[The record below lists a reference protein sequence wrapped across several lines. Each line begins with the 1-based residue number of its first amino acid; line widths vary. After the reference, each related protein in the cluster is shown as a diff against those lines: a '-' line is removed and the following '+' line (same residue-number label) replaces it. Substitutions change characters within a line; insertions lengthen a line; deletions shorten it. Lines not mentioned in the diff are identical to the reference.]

1 MIVMATRTEWQLITE
16 FLADFLHKRNQWQ
29 TAIAQ
34 WSLAYKSAFDAYQSQ
49 IRRQDQL
56 EAQRMAFCF
65 AVLELVTA
73 GAGKFLTACMPK
85 TGTLPYPGLISQT
98 RRDLFW
104 KKMETLDE
112 FVAQPVNAVLVHFA
126 GAGGNW
132 AYEKSKAP
140 TGPVSA
146 VGADPV
152 EYFLQLKT
160 RMGEIADRLIAD
172 LKDFQKT
179 VDARTHLN
187 EAETAARRERI
198 QAACR
203 RLPYW
208 YPPVLPEAD
217 KQAVRVELEKCL
229 WALHIVRQRQEWVRS
244 VRYENPHPVPEARG
258 RIVSVQ
264 RAVDYWEPE
273 QQIAKYLSRTL
284 EITVNGQPIDAFLGY
299 WTDQSE
305 AKVLYEGWAV
315 PYLERGVRKFGTPF
329 PARVEN
335 PYVDHFTGGFRLAAG
350 MPNPQ
355 ARQHVVTTKDG
366 RILIGELLEATG
378 QTLTLNVNGG
388 RQVIPRSTVRQH
400 VLVDA
405 SGRARYGRHELET
418 AR

>member
-1 MIVMATRTEWQLITE
+1 
-16 FLADFLHKRNQWQ
+16 
-29 TAIAQ
+29 
-34 WSLAYKSAFDAYQSQ
+34 
-49 IRRQDQL
+49 
-56 EAQRMAFCF
+56 
-65 AVLELVTA
+65 VTA
-73 GAGKFLTACMPK
+73 GTGKFLTTCMPK
-85 TGTLPYPGLISQT
+85 TGALPYPGLISQA

-140 TGPVSA
+140 AGPVSA

-152 EYFLQLKT
+152 DYFLQLKT

-179 VDARTHLN
+179 VDARTHLG

-229 WALHIVRQRQEWVRS
+229 
-244 VRYENPHPVPEARG
+244 VRYENTHPVYEARG

-264 RAVDYWEPE
+264 RAFNYWEPE

-284 EITVNGQPIDAFLGY
+284 KITVNGQPIDAFLGY
-299 WTDQSE
+299 WTDQDE
-305 AKVLYEGWAV
+305 AKVLYEAWAV
-315 PYLERGVRKFGTPF
+315 PYLQRGVRKFGTPL
-329 PARVEN
+329 PASVEN

-350 MPNPQ
+350 SIPNPQ
-355 ARQHVVTTKDG
+355 ARQHVVTTRDG
-366 RILIGELLEATG
+366 QVVIGELLEATG
-378 QTLTLNVNGG
+378 QTLTLKVNGG
-388 RQVIPRSTVRQH
+388 RQVIPRATVRQH

-405 SGRARYGRHELET
+405 SGRARYGRQELEA